1 VIGAGS
7 AGLREAFGLV
17 EQGFKTACI
26 SKLFYIGSHTVAAQG
41 VINAALGNMTEDD
54 WKSET
59 YYTIKGSDRLNNGNF
74 GLKRISNS
82 PCQK

>member
-1 VIGAGS
+1 LTLKYTIIDHNYDTIVIGAGS

-54 WKSET
+54 WK
-59 YYTIKGSDRLNNGNF
+59 
-74 GLKRISNS
+74 
-82 PCQK
+82 